1 MDFYNIKSN
10 KANSFL
16 INYKFS
22 SFIKMDPLN
31 RAVQTKHIDVRT
43 HIYKHIH
50 PPPHTHT
57 HTHTHAHKHTQSDV
71 SMFSKKKGLLRVPRS
86 TLAQTFRPSFLFKN
100 CKKEKERKVQEKGRK
115 SAQTH
120 LFIVPVVL

>member
-16 INYKFS
+16 VNYKFS

-50 PPPHTHT
+50 PPHTHT
-57 HTHTHAHKHTQSDV
+57 RTHTNTHNLMLVCSA
-71 SMFSKKKGLLRVPRS
+71 KKKV
-86 TLAQTFRPSFLFKN
+86 
-100 CKKEKERKVQEKGRK
+100 C
-115 SAQTH
+115 
-120 LFIVPVVL
+120 